1 MADIDDLP
9 GANSAELGNAAFI
22 RDEFVR
28 TRAQFRNVIVRGQ
41 DVPYGPTF
49 ISVGARPDLYLG
61 TQPFEV
67 SVALYL
73 LFPTDVVP
81 RSVTATQV
89 AQALRVL
96 VPILRAFPGQI
107 GDVPL
112 NRLSSWVKRAL
123 RDLQMRGQIARAA

>member
-9 GANSAELGNAAFI
+9 GADSAELGNASFVLN
-22 RDEFVR
+22 EFAR

-49 ISVGARPDLYLG
+49 ISVGGRPDLFLG

-81 RSVTATQV
+81 RSVTAAQL

-96 VPILRAFPGQI
+96 VPILRGFPGQI

-112 NRLSSWVKRAL
+112 NRLSVWVKRAL
-123 RDLQMRGQIARAA
+123 RDLQTRGLARAA